1 MKNILIILFSTVLLF
16 LKCGRPTEP
25 KNKHHHSEF
34 TKPTPLI
41 LTSSESIDSLTMQK
55 KILQISPI
63 KITKATLLKNSYS
76 DHKDI
81 QITFKNLGKK
91 NIKAIRFEWFCTNS
105 FDEPA
110 NGRYFYGEGRFTEN
124 SIHLLKPN
132 QSKTEFWEDFST
144 DADKIIEIRPYYIV
158 FTDGT
163 KWELNEEF
171 NHVLLKNLEK
181 NNFRRN

>member
-34 TKPTPLI
+34 TKPLPLI
-41 LTSSESIDSLTMQK
+41 STNSESIDSLTIQK

-63 KITKATLLKNSYS
+63 KITKATLLKNNYS

-81 QITFKNLGKK
+81 RITFKNMGKK
-91 NIKAIRFEWFCTNS
+91 NIKAIKFEWFCTNS

-110 NGRYFYGEGRFTEN
+110 NGRFFYGEGRFTEN

-144 DADKIIEIRPYYIV
+144 DADKIIKIRAFYIV
-158 FTDGT
+158 YTDGT
-163 KWELNEEF
+163 KWGTDNKF
-171 NHVLLKNLEK
+171 DSNLSDNTEIK
-181 NNFRRN
+181 